1 MRIQRRYIWRWE
13 GTDERGE
20 SSELD
25 SVYPS
30 ATHMLTGGSLL
41 TKEARLGV
49 RRRDAWLW
57 QPRSATCLHLGMKVE
72 RKLSDFSAEKRK
84 RNENMEIKIEICRT
98 EMETEFL

>member
-30 ATHMLTGGSLL
+30 ATHMITGGSLL

-49 RRRDAWLW
+49 RRDAWLW
-57 QPRSATCLHLGMKVE
+57 QPRSATCLHLAMKVE
-72 RKLSDFSAEKRK
+72 RKLFNFSAEKRK
-84 RNENMEIKIEICRT
+84 RNENMKIKMEICETKMKT
-98 EMETEFL
+98 EVF